1 MVGLNLAN
9 VSVAWRV
16 DNGLKWDM
24 SQQVGPQ
31 TGERRNPMGPIATP
45 SSPTPSRTKPDMT
58 GWGQF
63 GFGVEISN
71 GFAANAP
78 R

>member
-1 MVGLNLAN
+1 MAG
-9 VSVAWRV
+9 
-16 DNGLKWDM
+16 GQWDK

-31 TGERRNPMGPIATP
+31 TGERRNPMGPNATP